1 MNGLCMMMGE
11 DNSFKSF
18 NDYLWTFFVLF
29 MQCLFIDQKE
39 LDKNCLQ
46 PTSHS
51 YNDSIKLKKT

>member
-1 MNGLCMMMGE
+1 MGE

-29 MQCLFIDQKE
+29 MQCLFIDKNE
-39 LDKNCLQ
+39 LGKNCLQ

-51 YNDSIKLKKT
+51 YNDRKVSNQGKHKQ